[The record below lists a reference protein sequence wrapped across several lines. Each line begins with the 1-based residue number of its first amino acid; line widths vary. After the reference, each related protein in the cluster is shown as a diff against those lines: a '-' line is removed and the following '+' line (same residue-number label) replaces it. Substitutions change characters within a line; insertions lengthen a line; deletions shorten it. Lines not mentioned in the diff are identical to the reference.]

1 MGIIINFKRFT
12 YIVPKNDIFF
22 ATLGRYIPRI
32 IPSIKLIIINILNFF
47 FIVITYPFNCYR
59 YIFFGT

>member
-1 MGIIINFKRFT
+1 MDTVIEVNTMGIIINFKRFT

-32 IPSIKLIIINILNFF
+32 IPSIKLIIIAKNI
-47 FIVITYPFNCYR
+47 
-59 YIFFGT
+59 